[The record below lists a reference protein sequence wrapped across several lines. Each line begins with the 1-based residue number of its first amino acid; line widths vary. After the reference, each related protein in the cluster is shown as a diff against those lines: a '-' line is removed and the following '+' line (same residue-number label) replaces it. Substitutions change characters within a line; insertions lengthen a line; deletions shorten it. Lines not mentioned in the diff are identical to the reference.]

1 MTDRSLFETLTD
13 AIVDAANDALD
24 GVNPNLPKLT
34 APDPAAA
41 RADLVQLAAKAQAIS
56 AAGDPVAWINA
67 LIDWRTALASLAGH
81 AFGPQPGADDA
92 MVVRLLQER
101 MPRTA
106 ALLTLAGVITGPPQG
121 KATIDWVK
129 LKALVTDPGS
139 IVNED
144 LLDALLGDAGIPGGG
159 RLAAVLAALV
169 LMFPQAILAI
179 AHGDLSVLPL
189 ASPPVAAPGPWH
201 DFRDATAD
209 WVSITVPFPDPAKPA
224 AQRSPAGMFD
234 LVADLAPNLSATIGI
249 RSDRRVVNGDG
260 RTDFELWL
268 ALAVDGDRWQYDL
281 GDEWFV
287 RVEPGISAG
296 FGYDG
301 EWHGAFRPFALANLA
316 HPPGP
321 DDPVVATLGREPAA
335 GAPDV
340 SLGPPYDTRLIV
352 QDLGL
357 FLKVRENHPIVEVGV
372 FVHGFSVVLTNRWW
386 RTFGATATLF
396 GEGIRFDLDLDLAWI
411 EGRGVVLNLS
421 AGLDVTFNV
430 EWTPLGDR
438 NPNKASF
445 DLTIHSIRLVVPLLA
460 TQNSIDVRAEIR
472 FHASLRIGPVVIVVD
487 GPGGWVGYW
496 TEGNP
501 PARHYVGGLL
511 PTGAGLELTL
521 PVVTGG
527 GFLDFTG
534 GPNQRFG
541 GLVHLK
547 LSMVEVIA
555 FGLHELT
562 GHEGDAVRKTSFI
575 LVIGIRFTP
584 GIQLGYGFAIT
595 GFGGLVGINR
605 RADTDALRERLT
617 SGAAGNVLFAEDPV
631 RNAPTILGDL
641 AALFPPADGVYVFGP
656 TIQLSWLKI
665 SGSGFAKL
673 DVGIFI
679 ELPGPNKIILMG
691 SLRAQIPG
699 TEAILFLRLDFV
711 GLVDF
716 QKKVI
721 EFDATL
727 ISSHVLGIF
736 IITGDAAFRASYGDR
751 PYVML
756 SLGGFHPDFVPEPA
770 VFPEMTRI
778 ALTLKMPNS
787 ILFMRGESYFAV
799 TTNSFQ
805 FGGGLELGIH
815 AGPLNAI
822 GFIRLDALITFTPFH
837 FDVAISAGFSIR
849 WNAITLAG
857 VKIEGTLTGPG
868 PVVVS
873 GSFCIELLFFD
884 ICWSD
889 SFAIGASSSPPAVQA
904 GSTAQALQS
913 ELTEPTN
920 LAAAGGDDHEAAQHP
935 RPAPKPLVSPLGALT
950 WTQQR
955 VPMNLLIDRFEGQ
968 PLAARQSLTVTAS
981 TDHVPVTDWFS
992 PGMFATLTDAERLN
1006 RPSFE
1011 RLDAGIQFGWSD
1023 AAASP
1028 THHAATIIEIRLPEP
1043 PAPPALALLL
1053 AFPRVTLDA
1062 ILGRTGR
1069 SSVRTTAGK
1078 VTVRE
1083 DAFVVRGGDGSIVN
1097 PASTASEAY
1106 ARARATGGVAVHE
1119 DDVVEIGAL

>member
-1 MTDRSLFETLTD
+1 MSDKSLLETLTD

-34 APDPAAA
+34 APDPALA
-41 RADLVQLAAKAQAIS
+41 RADLAELVTKAAAIT
-56 AAGDPVAWINA
+56 AAGDPAAWVGA
-67 LIDWRTALASLAGH
+67 LIDWRATLSHLATH

-92 MVVRLLQER
+92 MIVRLLQER

-106 ALLTLAGVITGPPQG
+106 ALLMLTGVISSPPQG

-129 LKALVTDPGS
+129 LKALITDPGTL
-139 IVNED
+139 VNED
-144 LLDALLGDAGIPGGG
+144 LWSSLLGDAGIPGNG
-159 RLAAVLAALV
+159 RLAAVLAGLV
-169 LMFPQAILAI
+169 LMFPQAILAL

-189 ASPPVAAPGPWH
+189 ASPPAAGPGPWQ

-209 WVSITVPFPDPAKPA
+209 WVSITVPFPDPARPEA
-224 AQRSPAGMFD
+224 ERSPAGMFD
-234 LVADLAPNLSATIGI
+234 LVADLDPNLSATIGF
-249 RSDRRVVNGDG
+249 RSDRRVVGVDS
-260 RTDFELWL
+260 RTDFEMWL

-281 GDEWFV
+281 GDAWFV

-301 EWHGAFRPFALANLA
+301 EWHGAFRPFDLASLA

-321 DDPVVATLGREPAA
+321 SDPVVATLGRELAA

-340 SLGPPYDTRLIV
+340 SIGPPYDTRLIIE
-352 QDLGL
+352 DLGL
-357 FLKVRENHPIVEVGV
+357 FLKVRESHPIVEIGG
-372 FVHGFSVVLTNRWW
+372 FAHGFSVVLTNRWW
-386 RTFGATATLF
+386 RTFGATSTLF

-411 EGRGVVLNLS
+411 EGRGVVLNLG

-438 NPNKASF
+438 NPSKGSF
-445 DLTIHSIRLVVPLLA
+445 DLTIHSIRLVVPVLA
-460 TQNSIDVRAEIR
+460 TQDSFNIRAEIR

-501 PARHYVGGLL
+501 PAKHYVGGLL

-562 GHEGDAVRKTSFI
+562 GREGDAVRKTS
-575 LVIGIRFTP
+575 LVMVIGIRFTP

-641 AALFPPADGVYVFGP
+641 AALFPPADGVFVFGP

-679 ELPGPNKIILMG
+679 ELPGPNKIVLMG

-699 TEAILFLRLDFV
+699 TEVILFLRLDFV

-778 ALTLKMPNS
+778 ALTLKMQNS

-837 FDVAISAGFSIR
+837 FEVAISAGFSIR
-849 WNAITLAG
+849 WNAHHAG
-857 VKIEGTLTGPG
+857 RGEDRGNAHGARTGRHQRKLLHRAAVLRHLLERLVLHRRQLRAARDPG
-868 PVVVS
+868 RQH
-873 GSFCIELLFFD
+873 
-884 ICWSD
+884 
-889 SFAIGASSSPPAVQA
+889 GAGPPGRAQRADEPGGGRRRRRRGRAAPPAGAQAADLAA
-904 GSTAQALQS
+904 GSPVLDPAAGAV
-913 ELTEPTN
+913 EPADRPLRGT
-920 LAAAGGDDHEAAQHP
+920 AAGGQAVPHLDGVRSPRRGDGLVQPGDVRDPHRRRAAQPPILRAARRRHP
-935 RPAPKPLVSPLGALT
+935 VRLDGRRGEPDVPCPHDHGDPAAGAAARAAVGPAA
-950 WTQQR
+950 R
-955 VPMNLLIDRFEGQ
+955 VPARDAGRG
-968 PLAARQSLTVTAS
+968 PLAVR
-981 TDHVPVTDWFS
+981 
-992 PGMFATLTDAERLN
+992 PGCRAHD
-1006 RPSFE
+1006 
-1011 RLDAGIQFGWSD
+1011 
-1023 AAASP
+1023 
-1028 THHAATIIEIRLPEP
+1028 
-1043 PAPPALALLL
+1043 
-1053 AFPRVTLDA
+1053 
-1062 ILGRTGR
+1062 
-1069 SSVRTTAGK
+1069 
-1078 VTVRE
+1078 
-1083 DAFVVRGGDGSIVN
+1083 GG
-1097 PASTASEAY
+1097 
-1106 ARARATGGVAVHE
+1106 
-1119 DDVVEIGAL
+1119 